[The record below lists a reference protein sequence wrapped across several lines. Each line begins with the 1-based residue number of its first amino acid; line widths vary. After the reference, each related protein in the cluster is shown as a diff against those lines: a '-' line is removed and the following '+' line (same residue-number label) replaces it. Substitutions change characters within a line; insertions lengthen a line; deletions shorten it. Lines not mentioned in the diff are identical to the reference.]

1 MEKKNLDIC
10 KLLCLNGAEIDIENE
25 DKLTAKDLADV
36 DVDKT
41 ISNYFKTISRFS
53 KLYRWIK
60 YIFRVY

>member
-53 KLYRWIK
+53 KLYR
-60 YIFRVY
+60 